1 MKYFTI
7 SELTRSDIAST
18 KKIDNTPNK
27 EIKQNLKRLIEEL
40 LDPIREEWT
49 KYCEENKLGSP
60 AIEVTSGYR
69 CKQLNKLLGGASTSA
84 HLIGYAVDCINVS
97 GDITD
102 FYEFILDYLK
112 DKNYDECFIETSKT
126 SKWIHIALFSIKG
139 FQRKKNGKL
148 FI

>member
-27 EIKQNLKRLIEEL
+27 EIEHNLKRLIEEL

-49 KYCEENKLGSP
+49 KYCKENKLENP
-60 AIEVTSGYR
+60 EIKVTSGYR
-69 CKQLNKLLGGASTSA
+69 CEQLNKLVGGASTSS

-102 FYEFILDYLK
+102 FYKFILDYLK

>member
-27 EIKQNLKRLIEEL
+27 EITKHLTELVEKL
-40 LDPIREEWT
+40 LDPLREEWT

-69 CKQLNKLLGGASTSA
+69 CEQLNKLVGGASTSS
-84 HLIGYAVDCINVS
+84 HLTGYAVDCINES

-102 FYEFILDYLK
+102 FYKFILDYLK

-139 FQRKKNGKL
+139 LQRKKNGKL

>member
-27 EIKQNLKRLIEEL
+27 EITKHLTALVDNL
-40 LDPIREEWT
+40 LDPLREAWES
-49 KYCEENKLGSP
+49 YCKTNKLGDP
-60 AIEVTSGYR
+60 GIRITSGFR
-69 CKQLNKLLGGASTSA
+69 CKDLNDLIKGSKTSS
-84 HLIGYAVDCINVS
+84 HLTGYAVDCINES

-102 FYEFILDYLK
+102 FYKFILDYLK

-139 FQRKKNGKL
+139 LQRKKNGKL

>member
-7 SELTRSDIAST
+7 SELTRSDIAI
-18 KKIDNTPNK
+18 KNNIDNAPNE
-27 EIKQNLKRLIEEL
+27 EINHNLKRLIEEL

-49 KYCEENKLGSP
+49 KYCSDNRLGSP
-60 AIEVTSGYR
+60 EIKVTSGYR
-69 CKQLNKLLGGASTSA
+69 CEQLNKLVGGASTSS
-84 HLIGYAVDCINVS
+84 HLTGYAVDCINVS
-97 GDITD
+97 GDITN
-102 FYEFILDYLK
+102 FYKFILDYLK